1 VLEIIRR
8 RFRSEEGMTLV
19 ELVVVL
25 SILSLVLVIFGQVLA
40 GVQRATA
47 RQSDRSG
54 SNDQARLAIE
64 EMDKEIRSGNV
75 LYDPGLTGPGH
86 PWSDD
91 ASNQI
96 YPGMALLIYTQTNA
110 VNRNPGNRCVQW
122 RIAGGQLTRR
132 DWTTTWQTD
141 GLVSSWR
148 LIADHIVNQPTPPTP
163 PATPAFALDPDPN
176 KGGRTII
183 VTFLVNQ
190 NPNSGQN
197 VKIQASISGRNTE
210 YGYPSNVCA
219 TIPPY

>member
-1 VLEIIRR
+1 
-8 RFRSEEGMTLV
+8 MTLV

-25 SILSLVLVIFGQVLA
+25 SILSVVLVIFGQVLA

-75 LYDPGLTGPGH
+75 LYDPSLTGPGH

-91 ASNQI
+91 ATNQI

-122 RIAGGQLTRR
+122 RVAGGQLTRR

-190 NPNSGQN
+190 NAKSGQN

-210 YGYPSNVCA
+210 YGYPSNVCS